1 MNLNR
6 LQAVQ
11 NSAARLVTKT
21 NRFDNVSTTNL
32 IKNLHWLRIKDRI
45 SFKILL
51 IVQKALI
58 ETAPLSIQSLLTKTE
73 GSPKDM
79 LKHSPSNGKYGDRS
93 FVVAAPKLWNALP
106 PDIRNEQ
113 NKTRTISSRSEKL
126 TSLIMANCL
135 IVKLI

>member
-1 MNLNR
+1 M
-6 LQAVQ
+6 
-11 NSAARLVTKT
+11 TKT

-58 ETAPLSIQSLLTKTE
+58 ETAPLSIQSLRTKTE
-73 GSPKDM
+73 SSRKDR
-79 LKHSPSNGKYGDRS
+79 LKHSPSNGKYGDRP

-113 NKTRTISSRSEKL
+113 NTNHFKQKLKTYLFDHGELFNRQVNMI
-126 TSLIMANCL
+126 
-135 IVKLI
+135 